1 MKEFFFE
8 NKGTNIY
15 CYAWDEV
22 DNPKGVVQ
30 LAHDMGDYCMRYDY
44 LARFLNAN
52 GFIVVGQDL
61 RGHGKSSGGFNHR
74 GEIYGESFQDS
85 VLDMLLLTEHSL
97 AKYKLPILLFA
108 IGYGATLAQAYLF
121 KYSEFLSGAILCS
134 PSYMRTMQSFL
145 GGIIAGTLI
154 GFVDNKSPAYVIN
167 NYLYKKHNSPFE
179 GEKLRY
185 AYLTRDVKSVK
196 EYVKDP
202 FCGAQFVYSLGFY
215 KSYFN
220 NSFWMYTKKKF
231 SMIDE
236 NFPILILAGSDDSV
250 TDNAKLS
257 RKLFDKYVK
266 YGKKNV
272 LYNEYKNARHEL
284 IFECNRDEVLKDIFR
299 FLLLLFK

>member
-22 DNPKGVVQ
+22 ESPKGVIQ
-30 LAHDMGDYCMRYDY
+30 IAHDMGDYCMRYDY

-85 VLDMLLLTEHSL
+85 ISDMLLLTKHSL
-97 AKYKLPILLFA
+97 AKYNLPIVLFA
-108 IGYGATLAQAYLF
+108 LGYGATLAQAYLF
-121 KYSEFLSGAILCS
+121 KHSRFLAGAILCS
-134 PSYMRTMQSFL
+134 ASYMRSFPVFI

-154 GFVDNKSPAYVIN
+154 GFIDNKSPAYIIY
-167 NYLYKKHNSPFE
+167 NYLYKKYNAQFE

-185 AYLTRDVKSVK
+185 SYLTRDVKSVK
-196 EYVKDP
+196 DYIKDP

-215 KSYFN
+215 KSYYN
-220 NSFWMYTKKKF
+220 NSYWMYSKKKF
-231 SMIDE
+231 SMIAED
-236 NFPILILAGSDDSV
+236 FPILILSGSEDSV
-250 TDNAKLS
+250 TENGKLS
-257 RKLFDKYVK
+257 QKLFDKYVK

-284 IFECNRDEVLKDIFR
+284 IFESNRDEVLKDIYK
-299 FLLLLFK
+299 FLSLLFS